1 MYRDGWRIYCKRLVG
16 LPGDVVYI
24 HDGVVQTP
32 DGVLEGPETQ
42 PPGTWYVGDDEIYVL
57 GDNRANSYD
66 SRYTDTLPK
75 YHNIVGI
82 VLP

>member
-1 MYRDGWRIYCKRLVG
+1 MYRDGWRVYCKRLVG

-24 HDGVVQTP
+24 HDGIVETP

-42 PPGTWYVGDDEIYVL
+42 PPGTWNLVDDEIYIL